1 MQVMGPS
8 EAENYR
14 WNVFDMTKVW
24 PQSEYPLRP
33 VAKLTLNENV
43 CLYLLFETWFTVS
56 SLNFAH
62 PLLSHPT
69 TFEIL
74 SKQHSRLPP
83 WCPE

>member
-1 MQVMGPS
+1 MGPS

-43 CLYLLFETWFTVS
+43 CLCLLFETWFTIS
-56 SLNFAH
+56 SFELCLRFTQL
-62 PLLSHPT
+62 PDLL
-69 TFEIL
+69 L
-74 SKQHSRLPP
+74 SKQAKLESLSLLA
-83 WCPE
+83 